1 MTALVIIE
9 KDENGFGAY
18 TDNLETVLYGDGKTV
33 DEAKQSLMECYQEF
47 VGMYKD
53 DGVPVPDYLNDLKFE
68 HKYDISALFNA
79 FDFLN
84 ISKFAERVGI
94 SPGLMRHYKVGDTY
108 ISTKQAH
115 KIQEGLHQI
124 AREFLAVSL

>member
-33 DEAKQSLMECYQEF
+33 DEAKRSLMECYQEL

-53 DGVPVPDYLNDLKFE
+53 DGEPVPDYLKDLKFE
-68 HKYDISALFNA
+68 YKYDVSALFNA

-84 ISKFAERVGI
+84 ISRFAKKVGI

-108 ISTKQAH
+108 ISAKQAK
-115 KIQEGLHQI
+115 KIQNGLHEI
-124 AREFLAVSL
+124 AKEFLSVSL

>member
-68 HKYDISALFNA
+68 YKYDISAMFNV

-84 ISKFAERVGI
+84 ASKFAVRVGI
-94 SPGLMRHYKVGDTY
+94 SPSLMRQYKSGDTY
-108 ISTKQAH
+108 ISQKQAKKIEAGLH
-115 KIQEGLHQI
+115 KIGQ
-124 AREFLAVSL
+124 EFLSFTL